1 MIRSRRH
8 MLLSWMLTLTLLFNI
23 FFPLTA
29 VYAASVESILTN
41 VTAIVSQ
48 NGVEIGENGTLNS
61 TNPVSVEISFGVPVQ
76 GDEPTPSFIVSQ
88 GDTATFAL
96 SDAFQLISTST
107 IELKM
112 GEIKVGE
119 VNFIT
124 DPGTKMV
131 SAHVTFNGDDEVFDG
146 TSSNVQCRFT
156 ATFQYD
162 ASGAPDTGNDY
173 TVAILGKTFTLTVP
187 PKEIQ
192 YDVEKSGTPN
202 LAEKT
207 IDWAVTVSAVQGS
220 TPVNL
225 SGYDFADDL
234 STVGEYVPGS
244 FAVDGVVTDPAISG
258 DAIRYA
264 FPEGSSGPQVV
275 TFKTVIADENYYSS
289 GQQLISNKAQLLKD
303 EVVIEEGQAEVSFTP
318 AWIKKEGKSSDA
330 GSSGVYDPTNR
341 TITWTIT
348 ANQMGAA
355 LNNVVITDVLP
366 TGLTFQE
373 ATWQPWNGTTW
384 GAITNIVPN
393 ENEFTIGDI
402 HSMILL
408 TIVTKVPDEA
418 YATGVTN
425 YTNSASI
432 RWEGLTGSG
441 IGSGSITVGV
451 GYNAI
456 DKSGTADPDKQ
467 QVHWNVTVDTKG
479 QTIPDLKVY
488 DLLIYGSSASGF
500 VLNQASGFPSGLT
513 PSDLTPRYDQKYVA
527 GSLSG
532 SGLTITVHPITQ
544 DGVRVGDLMEIT
556 GLSTSAINTFTFD
569 TQVLNPA
576 VIAGNKSTTIWN
588 TASLFSAH
596 TKLNASTDDVQY
608 ISQNLAKEMLKR
620 EAMTNP
626 AAGVNIHK
634 TTSASQGF
642 DYKEKAVIFRL
653 SVNADGTNLSEMVN
667 ASGQTLGKATV
678 TDTLPEGWE
687 FQEITNG
694 SMFLIFEGTGN
705 SDKTVEASDTIPDNV
720 SLSAIVSGGAATF
733 TFDPL
738 DKAYVILVKA
748 GPTEET
754 AEGYFNANKTTPVRN
769 NLSLHTENWNP
780 GVTTHRDVSIT
791 SQLLSKE
798 LASPAAGTLQ
808 WTVNYKPYEVTQPGI
823 RIEDT
828 LPLGIDLRT
837 DSSGAL
843 LLTGGNIQVHEM
855 TLNAD
860 GSYTVAGEVPLIL
873 DDNVSYDNAKR
884 LLSFQIPDSSKAYR
898 FRYVTDITG
907 TPGTITNQVSLYGES
922 AKQEGTSKPYGITAA
937 DGEATLQRNGWI
949 QLEKKDGEGAP
960 LAGAEFALLS
970 TDEQTIIRKGVTG
983 ADGTLKL
990 KVIPDG
996 TYILR
1001 ETKAPDGYTR
1011 EARDYSVT
1019 VTTTGTTVVAS
1030 INGKTGSGSN
1040 VLSVTNYREGTAGN
1054 LTISKMVAGNAGD
1067 LTKEFD
1073 FTLTWTGA
1081 PGTYA
1086 YVGNGV
1092 PDGTVKS
1099 GDRITLAHGQ
1109 SITIIGL
1116 PKNASYAAIEA
1127 NYSGAGYT
1135 TTSTGDKGLIEADAT
1150 KVAAFVNVRN
1160 SSPSPAEPKTGS
1172 LTITKGVT
1180 GQGGDLSR
1188 KFDFTISFKGATGPW
1203 KFTGTGVAG
1212 GTIRSGDKI
1221 SLGHG
1226 QSISIEGLPAGT
1238 GYTVVEADYSD
1249 DGYITTKSGT
1259 TGTIAADKVSVA
1271 SFTNQRSIVTSEP
1284 AITGPGIT
1292 GPGNP
1297 GDPNFNIGE
1306 GDIPQGT
1313 MEGGDE
1319 GGMPKT
1325 GGSQAL
1331 NLAKFGLLFFSIAL
1345 TVLTTME
1352 YRMRRRFHL
1361 IRKSGLV

>member
-1 MIRSRRH
+1 
-8 MLLSWMLTLTLLFNI
+8 MLLSWILTLTLLFNI

-29 VYAASVESILTN
+29 VYAAGVESILMN
-41 VTAIVSQ
+41 VKSIVSQ
-48 NGVEIGENGTLNS
+48 NGVEIGKNGTLNS
-61 TNPVSVEISFGVPVQ
+61 TDPVSVEISFRVPVK
-76 GDEPTPSFIVSQ
+76 GDEPEPENYVRK
-88 GDTATFAL
+88 GDTATFDL
-96 SDAFQLISTST
+96 SNAFHLDSTSP

-112 GEIKVGE
+112 DDIKVGE

-131 SAHVTFNGDDEVFDG
+131 SAQVLFNGEDNIFNGAEDIN
-146 TSSNVQCRFT
+146 NVTCRFT
-156 ATFQYD
+156 AKLRYD
-162 ASGAPDTGNDY
+162 ASGAPDDGESHPVD
-173 TVAILGKTFTLTVP
+173 ILKKTFTLTVP
-187 PKEIQ
+187 PKVIN
-192 YDVEKSGTPN
+192 YVVEKSGTPH

-220 TPVNL
+220 TPVDL
-225 SGYDFADDL
+225 SGYQFADDL
-234 STVGEYVPGS
+234 SAVGQYVTGS

-258 DAIRYA
+258 DAIRYT
-264 FPEGSSGPQVV
+264 FPEGSLSPQVV
-275 TFKTVIADENYYSS
+275 TFKTVIPDEDYYSS
-289 GQQLISNKAQLLKD
+289 GQQWITNKAQLLKD
-303 EVVIEEGQAEVSFTP
+303 EVVIEEGQKAVTFTP
-318 AWIKKEGKSSDA
+318 EWIKKEGTASDK
-330 GSSGVYDPTNR
+330 GSSGVYDPKDR

-373 ATWQPWNGTTW
+373 ATWQPWNGTGWET
-384 GAITNIVPN
+384 AKPISPN
-393 ENEFTIGDI
+393 ESGEFAIGHI
-402 HSMILL
+402 HSKILL
-408 TIVTKVPDEA
+408 TIVTKVPDEV

-425 YTNSASI
+425 YNNSASI
-432 RWEGLTGSG
+432 SWDGLTGSG

-456 DKSGTADPDKQ
+456 AKSGTAEPENQ
-467 QVHWNVTVDTKG
+467 QIHWTVSVDTKG

-488 DLLIYGSSASGF
+488 DLLIYGSSTSGF

-769 NLSLHTENWNP
+769 NLSLHTENWTP
-780 GVTTHRDVSIT
+780 GVTTYQDVSIT

-798 LASPAAGTLQ
+798 LISPVAGTLQ
-808 WTVNYKPYEVTQPGI
+808 WTVDYKPYEVTQPGI

-828 LPLGIDLRT
+828 LPFGIDLRT

-860 GSYTVAGEVPLIL
+860 GSYTVAREVPLIL

-960 LAGAEFALLS
+960 LAGAEFTLLS
-970 TDEQTIIRKGVTG
+970 TDGQTIIRKGVTG

-996 TYILR
+996 SYILR

-1019 VTTTGTTVVAS
+1019 VTTTGTTVVSS

-1067 LTKEFD
+1067 LTKGFD
-1073 FTLTWTGA
+1073 FTLTLTGA
-1081 PGTYA
+1081 PGTYS

-1109 SITIIGL
+1109 SITIMGL

-1135 TTSTGDKGLIEADAT
+1135 TSSTGDKGLIEADAT
-1150 KVAAFVNVRN
+1150 KVAAFVNVKN
-1160 SSPSPAEPKTGS
+1160 SSPSPTEPKTGS

-1188 KFDFTISFKGATGPW
+1188 KFDFTITFKGATGPW

-1331 NLAKFGLLFFSIAL
+1331 NLAKLGLLFFSIAL

-1352 YRMRRRFHL
+1352 YRMRRKFHL
-1361 IRKSGLV
+1361 KRKSGLV